1 MSVFFIKINTMI
13 KRENTTV
20 KKDTLIDVSNDKE
33 GEKVNLGEKNITV
46 AFRVSDNNGQVTLE
60 DPKFGYWGLQ

>member
-1 MSVFFIKINTMI
+1 MI
-13 KRENTTV
+13 KRENTIV

-60 DPKFGYWGLQ
+60 DSKFGYWGLQ